1 MVITRKDV
9 HFIGVYEVYKV
20 YKVQSVLL
28 ELNNSEVLSAN
39 LI

>member
-28 ELNNSEVLSAN
+28 ELNNSEVLSVN